1 MTLNI
6 PLRNPCYRFASGYSF
21 LFFISWSLWW
31 SLYAIW
37 LKGSLGLSGAAL
49 GTLYSVNQFTSMLF
63 MVVYGVVQDRLGLNK
78 RLIWGM
84 GAILLLTGPF
94 IIYLYEPLLKSH
106 FTAGL
111 LLGSVFFGLGYLAG
125 NGLLDSFIE
134 KMSRRWDFEYG
145 TARAWGSFGY
155 AIGALCAGVLF
166 SINPHI
172 NFWLVSLFGAL
183 FMLINLR
190 FRPDQA
196 TARCAEAA
204 KVSRTDFAAVFKDAN
219 FWILVL
225 FIIGSWSFYTIYDQQ
240 LFPVFYAGLFDSPAL
255 GARVYG
261 YLNAF
266 QVVLEALCMAVIPF
280 LINRIGP
287 KNGLLLSVAIM
298 MLRIFSCAVF
308 SDPWVISLV
317 KLLHA
322 IEVPLG
328 VISVFKYAV
337 ANFDR
342 RLSSTI
348 YLVGFQIAS
357 SVGIVALSLPVG
369 MLFDAAGYRTVFY
382 VISGIVF
389 LMLLFGAAFLSGR
402 RDGARPEAAEM
413 GAVG

>member
-255 GARVYG
+255 GQG
-261 YLNAF
+261 
-266 QVVLEALCMAVIPF
+266 CMAISMRFRWCLRRCAWRLFPF
-280 LINRIGP
+280 LSTASVPRTACCSAW
-287 KNGLLLSVAIM
+287 LS
-298 MLRIFSCAVF
+298 
-308 SDPWVISLV
+308 
-317 KLLHA
+317 
-322 IEVPLG
+322 
-328 VISVFKYAV
+328 
-337 ANFDR
+337 
-342 RLSSTI
+342 
-348 YLVGFQIAS
+348 
-357 SVGIVALSLPVG
+357 
-369 MLFDAAGYRTVFY
+369 
-382 VISGIVF
+382 
-389 LMLLFGAAFLSGR
+389 
-402 RDGARPEAAEM
+402 
-413 GAVG
+413 